1 MYHNVPADPG
11 RYAGLGTSITSYFVE
26 KQRFASQLAEI
37 SANGGWFLKIDRLPS
52 FFGVPRF
59 RGPEHAESLDSALYP
74 DRESMPYEPE
84 LSWQGFPVLLSFDD
98 GWQDSVEVAGPIL
111 ESQGCWAYLFVTTQF
126 VGRPYFVDRRQLQ
139 NLPKSQFQLGSHAQS
154 HRLLSLLTEPEIR
167 TELQDSRAFLE
178 DISGSAVESLSVPGG
193 AVDDRVRRIA
203 REVGYRFLFTSDV
216 HANSRQTSPLAIGRL
231 AIKRNTSSADLK
243 RYVRQ
248 QFLREQLRRSL
259 LGTSKR
265 LLGLDRYEK
274 LRQSILGHSQ
284 LYP

>member
-37 SANGGWFLKIDRLPS
+37 SANGGWFLKTDQLQS
-52 FFGVPRF
+52 FFSPA
-59 RGPEHAESLDSALYP
+59 HQK
-74 DRESMPYEPE
+74 PE

-111 ESQGCWAYLFVTTQF
+111 ESQGCGAYLFVTTQF

-216 HANSRQTSPLAIGRL
+216 HANRRQTSPLAIGRL